1 MIAVKLKKREKKN
14 MTNNDYTYT
23 INIYLDSKNNKSI
36 SDIMKDEEISF
47 EKALDL
53 IQQGKDSYYDY

>member
-1 MIAVKLKKREKKN
+1 